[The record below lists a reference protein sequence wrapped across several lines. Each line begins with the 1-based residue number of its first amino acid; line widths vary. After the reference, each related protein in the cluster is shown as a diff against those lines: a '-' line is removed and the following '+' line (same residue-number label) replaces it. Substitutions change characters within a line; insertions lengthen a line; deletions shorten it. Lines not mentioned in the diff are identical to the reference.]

1 MADLAD
7 RIDDLIC
14 SFEGGG
20 DTTMDTVAMLIFGWT
35 VFGLF
40 VLAIGKYVYA
50 RYFAKIIPSDSPETT
65 AIAETVT
72 VPVNNATEPVTELP
86 DGEKSVV
93 KTDGGIVFAKPVSAR
108 SGGKFVPPTP
118 PLRKR
123 LSTKKGA
130 GPSPAGPRT
139 HASLTPPTVTGPDPE
154 SVRWVNEIF
163 LWLYSDLVILNEL
176 LYVWIQSL
184 NEFTKKSVAEVRYF
198 NKRLQIIFFYKSW
211 GMLKC

>member
-7 RIDDLIC
+7 KIDDLIC

-50 RYFAKIIPSDSPETT
+50 RFFVQISVPKESANASPV
-65 AIAETVT
+65 AEAVT
-72 VPVNNATEPVTELP
+72 VPVNNSIEPVTE
-86 DGEKSVV
+86 DSEKSVV

-123 LSTKKGA
+123 LSTKKGS
-130 GPSPAGPRT
+130 GPTPAGPLT
-139 HASLTPPTVTGPDPE
+139 HALVNPPTVTGPDPE

-163 LWLYSDLVILNEL
+163 FWLYSDLVILNEL
-176 LYVWIQSL
+176 LNVWVQSL
-184 NEFTKKSVAEVRYF
+184 NGFTKKSVAEVR
-198 NKRLQIIFFYKSW
+198 FFFFFF
-211 GMLKC
+211 LKI

>member
-35 VFGLF
+35 VLGLF

-50 RYFAKIIPSDSPETT
+50 RFFAKINVSKDTAAPS
-65 AIAETVT
+65 AIAETVAT
-72 VPVNNATEPVTELP
+72 VPVNSATEPIADIS
-86 DGEKSVV
+86 DGEKPITKSDVG
-93 KTDGGIVFAKPVSAR
+93 TVFAKTSSAR

-118 PLRKR
+118 PIRKR
-123 LSTKKGA
+123 LSTKKGS
-130 GPSPAGPRT
+130 GPTPAGPRT
-139 HASLTPPTVTGPDPE
+139 YALATPPTATGADPE
-154 SVRWVNEIF
+154 SVRWVNEVF

-176 LYVWIQSL
+176 LNVWIQTL
-184 NEFTKKSVAEVRYF
+184 NEFTKKSVAEVSGV
-198 NKRLQIIFFYKSW
+198 LV
-211 GMLKC
+211 

>member
-7 RIDDLIC
+7 KIDDLIC

-40 VLAIGKYVYA
+40 VLAIGKYVHA
-50 RYFAKIIPSDSPETT
+50 RYFAKIIPDNADST

-72 VPVNNATEPVTELP
+72 VPVNNATEPVSELP

-118 PLRKR
+118 PIRKR

-139 HASLTPPTVTGPDPE
+139 HVSITPPTVTGPDPE

-184 NEFTKKSVAEVRYF
+184 NEFTKKSVAEVRFF
-198 NKRLQIIFFYKSW
+198 NNTNQFLFFFSKSL
-211 GMLKC
+211 MSKV